1 MAINV
6 VRYGNA
12 TKPVMASEKESTN
25 PVGQVINALGSAF
38 ETGYKFYDRVETRKE
53 KEAEA
58 KRREEEKK
66 SFERQKII
74 DAEEKTAALQDLSIL
89 SREIQEENERNRV
102 AGYTDGSKRLS
113 DFAKKKVEKAIKDK
127 SQNYRKIYSEGSNKI
142 ITEQLGTSVKY
153 DLENSQFKTLDSLQ
167 NAVDFTAE
175 TVGSNFLRTKE
186 AANGLSS
193 MVSDLPIPEHLKFGM
208 QKQIKQKL
216 YGSTIEK
223 LLKENPFV
231 ARSLIENDEDIHK
244 VYSEK
249 ERYDLLR
256 SCDESAFNNLAQKD
270 ADSLVSLFE
279 DEKAVKEV
287 FPTFDSEDLKSFKA
301 KAGKIKKQVEKEIEA
316 QRKFNVAN
324 RLSVYMRSP
333 TYKEY
338 KSMEESGDYSK
349 KELEEAKER
358 LDFVQQEDVNTLNN
372 EFIPALNEN
381 LKAWAEL
388 DPDSPES
395 KTELMKQVSN
405 AIYQLGVYNNKGILS
420 ANDMNSFTQKITDI
434 FAGDFYR
441 EFQEARPY
449 MEKHINQAIE
459 LNKRQYLKFGDD
471 LYLGDIFQTTFLS
484 KEEREKRLMKTVNYT
499 AQAFLEFIAHGEM
512 DNALKVIAD
521 GEDRAFKA
529 WYPEYANLNEGDSV
543 IVKGMVMK
551 YKGRNGL
558 IPIIE
563 VD

>member
-38 ETGYKFYDRVETRKE
+38 ETGNKFYDRVETRKE
-53 KEAEA
+53 KDAEA

-66 SFERQKII
+66 AFERQKII

-89 SREIQEENERNRV
+89 SRDVQEEIERNRV
-102 AGYTDGSKRLS
+102 AGYTDGSKRTA
-113 DFAKKKVEKAIKDK
+113 DFAKKRLEKALKEK
-127 SQNYRKIYSEGSNKI
+127 PLAYREVFNEGYNKI
-142 ITEQLGTSVKY
+142 ITEQLGKSVNF

-167 NAVDFTAE
+167 NAVDLTSE
-175 TVGSNFLRTKE
+175 TVGTNFFSVKE
-186 AANGLSS
+186 SAKGLSDI
-193 MVSDLPIPEHLKFGM
+193 VSDLPIPEHLKPSM
-208 QKQIKQKL
+208 QQQVNRKL
-216 YGSTIEK
+216 YGSSIEK
-223 LLKENPFV
+223 LTAENPVV
-231 ARSLIENDEDIHK
+231 ARSLIENDEEIAS
-244 VYSEK
+244 VFSEK
-249 ERYDLLR
+249 ERYEMLR
-256 SCDESAFNNLAQKD
+256 DCDEAAFNNLASKD
-270 ADSLVSLFE
+270 VVALNDLMN
-279 DEKAVKEV
+279 DEKAAKEA
-287 FPTFDSEDLKSFKA
+287 FPTLNNNDLNIFKNKAAKLKSNYD
-301 KAGKIKKQVEKEIEA
+301 KQVEA
-316 QRKFNVAN
+316 ARKMNISN
-324 RLSVYMRSP
+324 RYTAFMKNP
-333 TYKEY
+333 NYNEFKNI
-338 KSMEESGDYSK
+338 EESGDYNQK
-349 KELEEAKER
+349 QIEEAKER

-381 LKAWAEL
+381 LKAWAKV
-388 DPDSPES
+388 DPDSPEA
-395 KTELMKQVSN
+395 KTELMNQVSN
-405 AIYQLGVYNNKGILS
+405 AIYQMGVYNNKGILS
-420 ANDMNSFTQKITDI
+420 ANDMNSYTQKITDI
-434 FAGDFYR
+434 FSGDFYR

-459 LNKRQYLKFGDD
+459 LNKMQHLKFGDD

-484 KEEREKRLMKTVNYT
+484 KAEREKRLMKTVNYT
-499 AQAFLEFIAHGEM
+499 AQAFLEYIARGEM

>member
-38 ETGYKFYDRVETRKE
+38 ETGYKFYDRVGKVRESEEDASVVKDLSVYSKKLQESIE
-53 KEAEA
+53 KDRISGRTDSA
-58 KRREEEKK
+58 KRASEYSKKEEEK
-66 SFERQKII
+66 F
-74 DAEEKTAALQDLSIL
+74 L
-89 SREIQEENERNRV
+89 
-102 AGYTDGSKRLS
+102 
-113 DFAKKKVEKAIKDK
+113 KDK
-127 SQNYRKIYSEGSNKI
+127 SARYRKKYSEGATK
-142 ITEQLGTSVKY
+142 LRDKY
-153 DLENSQFKTLDSLQ
+153 IAKAFENDLENATFKTMDDLQ
-167 NAVDFTAE
+167 DTVNYTAD
-175 TVGSNFLRTKE
+175 TVGTDIKSTKE
-186 AANGLSS
+186 ASNGISS
-193 MVSDLPIPEHLKFGM
+193 IISNAAVSEHLKPKM
-208 QKQIKQKL
+208 IKQAEQKL

-223 LLKENPFV
+223 LIKENPIV
-231 ARSLIENDEDIHK
+231 ARSLIENDEDVSK
-244 VYSEK
+244 VFSEK
-249 ERYDLLR
+249 ERHDFLR
-256 SCDESAFNNLAQKD
+256 DCDESAFNNLANKD
-270 ADSLVSLFE
+270 VNTLVSLFD
-279 DEKAVKEV
+279 DEKAVKET
-287 FPTFDSEDLKSFKA
+287 FPTFDLDERREFKKKAQKLKDQQIKRIQAEEKYMKASAYTAFMKAPSF
-301 KAGKIKKQVEKEIEA
+301 
-316 QRKFNVAN
+316 
-324 RLSVYMRSP
+324 
-333 TYKEY
+333 KEY
-338 KSMEESGDYSK
+338 KRLEESGLYK
-349 KELEEAKER
+349 AKELEKAKER

-381 LKAWAEL
+381 LKAWAKL
-388 DPDSPES
+388 DPDSPEA
-395 KTELMKQVSN
+395 KTELMNQVAN
-405 AIYQLGVYNNKGILS
+405 AIYQMGVYNNKGILS
-420 ANDMNSFTQKITDI
+420 ANDMNSYTQKITDI

-459 LNKRQYLKFGDD
+459 LNKMQHLKFGDD

-484 KEEREKRLMKTVNYT
+484 KAEREKRLMKTVNYT
-499 AQAFLEFIAHGEM
+499 AQAFLEFIARGET

-521 GEDRAFKA
+521 GEDRAFKE

>member
-53 KEAEA
+53 KDAEA

-66 SFERQKII
+66 AFERQKII
-74 DAEEKTAALQDLSIL
+74 DAEEKTAVLQDLSIL

-142 ITEQLGTSVKY
+142 ITEQLGNSVKY

-167 NAVDFTAE
+167 NAVDLTAE
-175 TVGSNFLRTKE
+175 TVGSDFLRTKE

-193 MVSDLPIPEHLKFGM
+193 MVSGLPVPEHLKPEM
-208 QKQIKQKL
+208 QKQINQKL

-223 LLKENPFV
+223 LSKENPFV
-231 ARSLIENDEDIHK
+231 ARSLIENDEDIRK
-244 VYSEK
+244 VFSEK

-256 SCDESAFNNLAQKD
+256 SCDEYAFNNLAQKD
-270 ADSLVSLFE
+270 ADGLVSLFE
-279 DEKAVKEV
+279 DEKAVKKA

-324 RLSVYMRSP
+324 RRSAYMRSP

-405 AIYQLGVYNNKGILS
+405 AIYQMGVYNNKGILS

-529 WYPEYANLNEGDSV
+529 WYPEYANLKEGDSV
-543 IVKGMVMK
+543 VVKGMVMK